1 MTAIRFLLVCLLS
14 MTLIGCD
21 RGAGPDLTAELEAK
35 NQTIKELEQT
45 IQALEEETRAL
56 QNQIARG
63 IEDIQ
68 ALQNEI
74 DRSKMEQE
82 LFAAMSNLAYQF
94 VQAHT
99 SGNREEIEKFLDS
112 GLTLT
117 EKDQDLYVT
126 YTVAGEELE
135 VQLYREDSPY
145 VYKDMLIQG
154 FHYDPDAGIYR
165 LHIREFYEHPDPQQV
180 FLPTFLNLTFQQ
192 TGDGWKI
199 ILIEFDV

>member
-1 MTAIRFLLVCLLS
+1 MKAIRFLFICLFVLT
-14 MTLIGCD
+14 MAGCD
-21 RGAGPDLTAELEAK
+21 RGANHDLTAELEAK
-35 NQTIKELEQT
+35 GQTIKELEQT
-45 IQALEEETRAL
+45 IQALEEKTQEL

-63 IEDIQ
+63 KEDIQ
-68 ALQNEI
+68 ALQAEI
-74 DRSKMEQE
+74 DRGKMEQE

-99 SGNREEIEKFLDS
+99 SGNREEIEKFLGS

-126 YTVAGEELE
+126 YTVAGEEAE
-135 VQLYREDSPY
+135 VRLYREDSSY

-154 FHYDPDAGIYR
+154 FHYDPGEGVYR